1 MAFQTWQVGLD
12 IQNGQICALAIQ
24 RRRNGWQLRHWWRH
38 ALPHDTLTNGLVQ
51 RPEPVIALLQHWRR
65 QLPYRLSLR
74 VGFPPQLVL
83 QRSVELPGTQLR
95 EPERSNYITAAA
107 RRFFPIEPETLAL
120 DYRAAEGNNGQLWLT
135 AARHEAVQSWQHCF
149 RQAKLQPDIFELT
162 PAALRALAQGLQLN
176 PASAL
181 VHRLTDHWLW
191 FPAGQQTGWC
201 AVEEAPDFA
210 ALRCRYLPDTT
221 DFYYSS
227 AVDTDLPDNTKRLN
241 PLDAFAFKQL
251 PLPLST
257 SEFALAAGLALR
269 PGDTDGLG

>member
-83 QRSVELPGTQLR
+83 QRSVKLPQTQLR

-120 DYRAAEGNNGQLWLT
+120 DYREAEGNSGQLWLT
-135 AARHEAVQSWQHCF
+135 AARHEALQSWQHCF
-149 RQAKLQPDIFELT
+149 QQAKLQPDIFELT
-162 PAALRALAQGLQLN
+162 PAALRALALGLKLN
-176 PASAL
+176 AAAVL
-181 VHRLTDHWLW
+181 VHRLADHWLW
-191 FPAGQQTGWC
+191 FPAGQQAGWC
-201 AVEEAPDFA
+201 ALDDAPDFA
-210 ALRCRYLPDTT
+210 ALRSRYLPDTAN
-221 DFYYSS
+221 FYYSS
-227 AVDTDLPDNTKRLN
+227 TLNDDLPDDTQRLN
-241 PLDAFAFKQL
+241 PLEAFAFKQL